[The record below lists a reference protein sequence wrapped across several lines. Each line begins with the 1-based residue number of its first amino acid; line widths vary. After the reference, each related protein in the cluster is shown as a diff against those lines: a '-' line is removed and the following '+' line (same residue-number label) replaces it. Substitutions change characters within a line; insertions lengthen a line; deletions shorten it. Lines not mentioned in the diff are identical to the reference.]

1 MIETKILNTAVGIQR
16 GDVVDKTESTPLP
29 SLTNGVIIGRFK
41 RGRMDKPFKVT
52 SVNYQATL
60 GYEPSNPSYML
71 VEDAFKR
78 GISEVSV
85 LRVGSSSV
93 SVNNPQP
100 SYINI
105 FAPEIFM
112 QHKIPVY
119 KSAY

>member
-41 RGRMDKPFKVT
+41 RGRMDKPFTVT

-93 SVNNPQP
+93 SANNPEMGGV
-100 SYINI
+100 SYINLRLPLPNG
-105 FAPEIFM
+105 ALDL
-112 QHKIPVY
+112 V
-119 KSAY
+119 